1 VSNELVD
8 FDKRAWVQKQLNAL
22 ASSLFTLGVL
32 LSDGRITTC
41 MYSLVIAVAEVL
53 NLASRG

>member
-1 VSNELVD
+1 VSNDLVD
-8 FDKRAWVQKQLNAL
+8 FDKIPWVQKQLNVL
-22 ASSLFTLGVL
+22 AFSLFTLGVL
-32 LSDGRITTC
+32 LGDGRITTC